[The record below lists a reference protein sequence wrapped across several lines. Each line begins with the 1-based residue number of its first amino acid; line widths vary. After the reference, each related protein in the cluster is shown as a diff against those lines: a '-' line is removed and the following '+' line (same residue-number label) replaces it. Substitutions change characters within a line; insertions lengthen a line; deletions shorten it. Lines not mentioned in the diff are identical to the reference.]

1 LFESRKCLHLQRFN
15 RPESYSNYIMQDR
28 PKLVRGVLSPVRV
41 QARSGLDRSSSRAY
55 IGGEFR
61 VPEAPMLKGFKQFIL
76 RGNVVDMAVGVV
88 IGAAFA
94 GVVGA
99 FTKDL
104 LTPLI
109 AAIIGKPDFSA
120 IKFTVN
126 GSMFAVGDFINAAVS
141 FLLVAA
147 AVYFFVVTPINA
159 LVSRTRKAPAPA
171 DPTTK
176 KCPECLSEIPIDAR
190 RCAHCG
196 QPVAMQVAAD

>member
-1 LFESRKCLHLQRFN
+1 
-15 RPESYSNYIMQDR
+15 
-28 PKLVRGVLSPVRV
+28 
-41 QARSGLDRSSSRAY
+41 
-55 IGGEFR
+55 
-61 VPEAPMLKGFKQFIL
+61 MLKGFKQFIL

-88 IGAAFA
+88 VGAAFA
-94 GVVGA
+94 AVVAA

-109 AAIIGKPDFSA
+109 AALVGKPDFSA

-126 GSMFAVGDFINAAVS
+126 GSQFLLGDFINAAVS
-141 FLLVAA
+141 FLLVAGA
-147 AVYFFVVTPINA
+147 IYFFVVTPVNM
-159 LVSRTRKAPAPA
+159 LVSRMRKAPTPA

-196 QPVAMQVAAD
+196 QPVIMAQAA